1 MSKLKYNSYLYK
13 LLSKDNLFEEVRD
26 EVVYIEFK
34 KLKIDKESQYD
45 LDFVKLKF
53 VDFAKDDDFVPTTLR
68 LSILESGLKE
78 PITVFKEDD
87 KSFDFFSV
95 IDGTHR
101 LRCLKNIIAEKYSD
115 IDIDEVEIPCIVT
128 DDSLSDDGWPG
139 ISEVKKRHREFYNME
154 VDKFRLDITKYD
166 YSI

>member
-1 MSKLKYNSYLYK
+1 VSKLKYNSYLYK

-34 KLKIDKESQYD
+34 KLKNDNATQSD
-45 LDFVKLKF
+45 LDFAKIF
-53 VDFAKDDDFVPTTLR
+53 VDFTKGGEFNITTLR
-68 LSILESGLKE
+68 LSILASGLKE
-78 PITVFKEDD
+78 PITVFKGNE

-101 LRCLKNIIAEKYSD
+101 LRCLKNIISEKYSD

-128 DDSLSDDGWPG
+128 DDSISDDGWPG
-139 ISEVKKRHREFYNME
+139 SSEVNKRHREFYNME
-154 VDKFRLDITKYD
+154 VDRFKLGISKYD

>member
-34 KLKIDKESQYD
+34 KLKNDNATQSD
-45 LDFVKLKF
+45 LDFANIKFNLKNVEF
-53 VDFAKDDDFVPTTLR
+53 NITTLR

-78 PITVFKEDD
+78 PITVFKEDE

-139 ISEVKKRHREFYNME
+139 SSEVKKRQKEFYKME

>member
-1 MSKLKYNSYLYK
+1 MSKLKYNTYLYK

-53 VDFAKDDDFVPTTLR
+53 VDFEKGGKFNSTTLR
-68 LSILESGLKE
+68 ISILESGLKE
-78 PITVFKEDD
+78 PITVFKDD
-87 KSFDFFSV
+87 VKSFDFFSE
-95 IDGTHR
+95 IDGTNR
-101 LRCLKNIIAEKYSD
+101 LRCLKDIIVEKYSD

-128 DDSLSDDGWPG
+128 DDSLSDDGYPG
-139 ISEVKKRHREFYNME
+139 ISEVKKRQREFYKME
-154 VDKFRLDITKYD
+154 VDRRRKKNR
-166 YSI
+166 